1 MSMDKGKKKA
11 IRLPG
16 ARGMQDADLEKVMG
30 NLLRYG
36 VLLSS
41 VIVLAGGIIYLFR
54 HGSEQPHYQK
64 FIGEPRT
71 MNEIGQLWQAA
82 LNGRGRPIIQLGL
95 FVLIATPIMRIV
107 ISIIGYLLEKD
118 YLYML
123 ITLVV
128 LLVVATSF

>member
-1 MSMDKGKKKA
+1 MNNGKKKEDQST
-11 IRLPG
+11 G
-16 ARGMQDADLEKVMG
+16 SRGIQDTDLEGVMG

-41 VIVLAGGIIYLFR
+41 VIVLAGGTIYLFR
-54 HGSEQPHYQK
+54 HGSEQPHYHK
-64 FIGEPRT
+64 FLGEPRT

-82 LNGRGRPIIQLGL
+82 LHGKGRPIIQLGL

-107 ISIIGYLLEKD
+107 VSIIGYLLEKD

-128 LLVVATSF
+128 LLVIATSF